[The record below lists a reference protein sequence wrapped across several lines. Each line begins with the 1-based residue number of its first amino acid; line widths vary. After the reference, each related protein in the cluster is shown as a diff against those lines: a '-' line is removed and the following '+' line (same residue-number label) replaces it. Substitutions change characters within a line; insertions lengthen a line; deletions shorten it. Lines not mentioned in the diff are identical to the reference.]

1 MYNVWNYDP
10 QKWPSVNFG
19 CIYVYLLETPVGL
32 CEMNSREASVGMEIQ
47 QSSMFMCREHFG
59 VPEQNTFSIIPKV
72 PYKVLR
78 MNEQE
83 SGVVSFDE
91 YVRQKARTVP
101 QHRMKEFLESLSKGP
116 EVLQEFSQ
124 QGGAATTTAMVYQQ
138 QDTNCVYAD
147 STEVAG
153 SLLELACPVQVTS
166 AEISPHLSVHQES
179 EQQLQVQVQIQEQQD
194 QTVGQVLQVAAPS
207 QQDLQGISTHFIQ
220 QGELTEEQQQ
230 QIQAQLVAAVA
241 GGQQIQL
248 QGMQHIQL
256 PGGQQIQLQAG
267 QHIQLHDGQHIQ
279 LQSGQQIQ
287 LPGGQQIQLQ
297 GGQQI
302 QLHDGQQIQLQGGQ
316 QIQLPGG
323 QQIQLQ
329 SGQQIQLPGGQQIQL
344 QGGQQIQLPGGQQIQ
359 LQGGQQ
365 IQLPGGQQIQL
376 QGGQQIQLPGGQQI
390 QLHSGQQIQLQGGQ
404 QIQLQGGQQIQLQDG
419 QQIQIRTI
427 ETSSPSQQQD
437 SAREAERRSST
448 VSTVLQP
455 AKKRK
460 VDVPVSVSYAVPQG
474 QQVATVVAIPQGQ
487 QQSYVSLRPD
497 LLTVDS
503 AQLYSTTGTITGPTG
518 ETWTIPVYSTPQQ
531 QGVTHITIPQDT
543 YNSMQVSTTNG
554 KDKMSPSSSRS
565 ADVQSPST
573 GAQEEIVQ
581 TLFPAQFMNGNIHIP
596 VAVQTVGGSYNTT
609 QSVHIWD
616 PNQQHGQGDDGQDQQ
631 LHLQG
636 HIETEA
642 HVEQPTEIMVPIS
655 LKPEEGLEVWRLWVK
670 RKNAE
675 LNKQEKTKLAPI
687 GRRQPLRFQEDL
699 VSSAV
704 AELNLGLSLMTQEAR
719 GSEEEQFT
727 SDVLYYVFL
736 CIQKYLSENGR
747 VDDIFSDPYYTRFCG
762 CLHKILDGWRPSVHP
777 LGYVIPSHVTE
788 EMLWECKQLGA
799 HSPSTLL
806 TTLMYFNTKHFQLM
820 TAEQHMN
827 VAFSKVLRHTRK
839 NPANAKDKATSIRLL
854 KGQGPQSAGQKG
866 TDDMYDEQIE
876 DPENPLRCPIKLYDF
891 YLFKCPQSAKGRNDA
906 YYMTPEPV
914 VAPNSPMWYSS
925 QPLTSQQVEQVLA
938 RIIVVREIQEIFG
951 VVEGIMS

>member
-1 MYNVWNYDP
+1 
-10 QKWPSVNFG
+10 
-19 CIYVYLLETPVGL
+19 
-32 CEMNSREASVGMEIQ
+32 
-47 QSSMFMCREHFG
+47 
-59 VPEQNTFSIIPKV
+59 
-72 PYKVLR
+72 

-101 QHRMKEFLESLSKGP
+101 QHRMKEFLESLAKGP

-124 QGGAATTTAMVYQQ
+124 QEGAATTTAMVYQQ
-138 QDTNCVYAD
+138 QGTNCIYTD

-166 AEISPHLSVHQES
+166 AEISPQLSLHQGT
-179 EQQLQVQVQIQEQQD
+179 EQQLQVQVQIQGQQ
-194 QTVGQVLQVAAPS
+194 GQVLQVASPS
-207 QQDLQGISTHFIQ
+207 QQDLQGISTAQLIQ
-220 QGELTEEQQQ
+220 HGELTEEQQQ

-248 QGMQHIQL
+248 SS
-256 PGGQQIQLQAG
+256 GQQI
-267 QHIQLHDGQHIQ
+267 
-279 LQSGQQIQ
+279 QQIQ
-287 LPGGQQIQLQ
+287 LPGGQHIQLQ
-297 GGQQI
+297 P
-302 QLHDGQQIQLQGGQ
+302 GQ
-316 QIQLPGG
+316 QIQLPCG

-329 SGQQIQLPGGQQIQL
+329 SGQQIQIQ
-344 QGGQQIQLPGGQQIQ
+344 
-359 LQGGQQ
+359 
-365 IQLPGGQQIQL
+365 
-376 QGGQQIQLPGGQQI
+376 
-390 QLHSGQQIQLQGGQ
+390 
-404 QIQLQGGQQIQLQDG
+404 
-419 QQIQIRTI
+419 TI
-427 ETSSPSQQQD
+427 EDTP
-437 SAREAERRSST
+437 REGDRRSNT

-460 VDVPVSVSYAVPQG
+460 VDVPVAVSYAVPQG
-474 QQVATVVAIPQGQ
+474 QQVATVLAIPQGQ

-531 QGVTHITIPQDT
+531 QGVTHIAIPQES
-543 YNSMQVSTTNG
+543 YNTVQVATTNG
-554 KDKMSPSSSRS
+554 KDKVSSNSSSRS
-565 ADVQSPST
+565 ADGQSASVGT
-573 GAQEEIVQ
+573 QEEIVQ

-596 VAVQTVGGSYNTT
+596 VAVQTVGGTYNST

-616 PNQQHGQGDDGQDQQ
+616 PNQQQSQGEEGQEQQ

-636 HIETEA
+636 QVEA
-642 HVEQPTEIMVPIS
+642 EAQAEPPSEILVPVC

-670 RKNAE
+670 RKNAD
-675 LNKQEKTKLAPI
+675 LVKQESTKLAPI

-719 GSEEEQFT
+719 GAEEEQFAP
-727 SDVLYYVFL
+727 DVLYYVFL

-747 VDDIFSDPYYTRFCG
+747 VDDIFADPYYTRFCES
-762 CLHKILDGWRPSVHP
+762 LHKILEGWKPSVHP
-777 LGYVIPSHVTE
+777 LGYIIPSHVTE

-799 HSPSTLL
+799 HSPATLL
-806 TTLMYFNTKHFQLM
+806 TTLMYFNTKYFRLL
-820 TAEQHMN
+820 TAEQHMK

-839 NPANAKDKATSIRLL
+839 NPANIKDKATSIRLL
-854 KGQGPQSAGQKG
+854 KGQGPHSGGQKG
-866 TDDMYDEQIE
+866 TDDMYEEQVE

-891 YLFKCPQSAKGRNDA
+891 YLFKCPQSVKGRNDA

-925 QPLTSQQVEQVLA
+925 QPLTSQQVEQMLA
-938 RIIVVREIQEIFG
+938 RIIVVQEIQELFSACPED
-951 VVEGIMS
+951 VS

>member
-1 MYNVWNYDP
+1 MGAERIVLMTVHFSRWWN
-10 QKWPSVNFG
+10 
-19 CIYVYLLETPVGL
+19 TPTVTSDRVLDVRTAERVHAGD
-32 CEMNSREASVGMEIQ
+32 AGQ
-47 QSSMFMCREHFG
+47 
-59 VPEQNTFSIIPKV
+59 
-72 PYKVLR
+72 LR
-78 MNEQE
+78 MNEQD

-101 QHRMKEFLESLSKGP
+101 QHRMKEFLESLAKGS

-138 QDTNCVYAD
+138 QDTNCVYTD

-153 SLLELACPVQVTS
+153 SLLELAGPVTT

-179 EQQLQVQVQIQEQQD
+179 EQQLQVQVQIQEQQG
-194 QTVGQVLQVAAPS
+194 QSVGQVLQVASPS
-207 QQDLQGISTHFIQ
+207 QQDLQGISTAHFVQ

-248 QGMQHIQL
+248 SSGQQIQHIQL
-256 PGGQQIQLQAG
+256 PGGQQIQLEAG
-267 QHIQLHDGQHIQ
+267 QH
-279 LQSGQQIQ
+279 
-287 LPGGQQIQLQ
+287 IQLQ

-316 QIQLPGG
+316 HIQLQGG

-329 SGQQIQLPGGQQIQL
+329 GGQQIQLQGGQQIQL

-359 LQGGQQ
+359 LQGGQH
-365 IQLPGGQQIQL
+365 IQLPSGQQIQL
-376 QGGQQIQLPGGQQI
+376 HGGQQIQLPGGQQI
-390 QLHSGQQIQLQGGQ
+390 QLQS
-404 QIQLQGGQQIQLQDG
+404 GQQIQLQDG
-419 QQIQIRTI
+419 QQIQIQTI
-427 ETSSPSQQQD
+427 EAMSHSQQQD
-437 SAREAERRSST
+437 SPREAERRSAA

-460 VDVPVSVSYAVPQG
+460 VDVPLAVSYSVPQG
-474 QQVATVVAIPQGQ
+474 QQVATVLTIPQGQ

-503 AQLYSTTGTITGPTG
+503 AQLYSTTGTITSPTG

-531 QGVTHITIPQDT
+531 QGVTHIAIPQDT
-543 YNSMQVSTTNG
+543 YNSMQVTTTNG
-554 KDKMSPSSSRS
+554 KDKMSPNSSSRS
-565 ADVQSPST
+565 TDVQSVST
-573 GAQEEIVQ
+573 GSQEEIVQ

-596 VAVQTVGGSYNTT
+596 VAVQTVGGTYNAT

-616 PNQQHGQGDDGQDQQ
+616 PNQQQSHGEDGQEQQ

-636 HIETEA
+636 HMETEGN
-642 HVEQPTEIMVPIS
+642 EPPTEIMVPIC

-687 GRRQPLRFQEDL
+687 GRRQPLRYQEDL

-719 GSEEEQFT
+719 GSDEEQFT
-727 SDVLYYVFL
+727 ADVLYYVFL
-736 CIQKYLSENGR
+736 CIQKYLFENGR

-762 CLHKILDGWRPSVHP
+762 CLHKILDGWKPSVHP

-799 HSPSTLL
+799 HSPATLL
-806 TTLMYFNTKHFQLM
+806 TTLMYFNTKHFHLM
-820 TAEQHMN
+820 TTEQHMKA
-827 VAFSKVLRHTRK
+827 AFSKVLRHTKK

-854 KGQGPQSAGQKG
+854 KGQGPNSAGQKG
-866 TDDMYDEQIE
+866 AQNRTDDMYEEQAE

-891 YLFKCPQSAKGRNDA
+891 YLFKCPQSVKGRNDA

-925 QPLTSQQVEQVLA
+925 QPLTAQQVEQVLA
-938 RIIVVREIQEIFG
+938 RIIVVREIQEIICAG
-951 VVEGIMS
+951 PDVMS

>member
-1 MYNVWNYDP
+1 
-10 QKWPSVNFG
+10 
-19 CIYVYLLETPVGL
+19 
-32 CEMNSREASVGMEIQ
+32 
-47 QSSMFMCREHFG
+47 
-59 VPEQNTFSIIPKV
+59 
-72 PYKVLR
+72 

-101 QHRMKEFLESLSKGP
+101 QHRMKEFLESLAKGP

-138 QDTNCVYAD
+138 QGSNCIYTD

-166 AEISPHLSVHQES
+166 ADISPHLSVHQES
-179 EQQLQVQVQIQEQQD
+179 EQQLQVQVQIQEQQG
-194 QTVGQVLQVAAPS
+194 QAVGQVLQVASPS
-207 QQDLQGISTHFIQ
+207 QQDLQGISAAQLVQ

-248 QGMQHIQL
+248 SSGQQIQLQGTQHIQL
-256 PGGQQIQLQAG
+256 PGGQQIQLQA
-267 QHIQLHDGQHIQ
+267 
-279 LQSGQQIQ
+279 
-287 LPGGQQIQLQ
+287 
-297 GGQQI
+297 
-302 QLHDGQQIQLQGGQ
+302 
-316 QIQLPGG
+316 
-323 QQIQLQ
+323 
-329 SGQQIQLPGGQQIQL
+329 
-344 QGGQQIQLPGGQQIQ
+344 
-359 LQGGQQ
+359 
-365 IQLPGGQQIQL
+365 
-376 QGGQQIQLPGGQQI
+376 
-390 QLHSGQQIQLQGGQ
+390 GQQIQLQGGQ
-404 QIQLQGGQQIQLQDG
+404 QIQLQGGQQIQLQGGQQIQLQSGQQIQLQGSQQIQLQGGQQIQLQGG
-419 QQIQIRTI
+419 QQIQIQTI
-427 ETSSPSQQQD
+427 EAMSPSHQQD
-437 SAREAERRSST
+437 SLKEAERRSA
-448 VSTVLQP
+448 VSTVVQP

-460 VDVPVSVSYAVPQG
+460 VDVPLAVSYAVTPG
-474 QQVATVVAIPQGQ
+474 QQVATVLAIPQGQ

-531 QGVTHITIPQDT
+531 QGVTHIAIPQES
-543 YNSMQVSTTNG
+543 YNTVQVTTTNG
-554 KDKMSPSSSRS
+554 KDKMSPSTSSTS
-565 ADVQSPST
+565 ADVQSASAGT
-573 GAQEEIVQ
+573 QEEIVQ

-596 VAVQTVGGSYNTT
+596 VAVQTVGGTYNTT

-616 PNQQHGQGDDGQDQQ
+616 PNQQQGHGEEEQQ

-636 HIETEA
+636 HTETEA
-642 HVEQPTEIMVPIS
+642 HAEPPTEILVPVC
-655 LKPEEGLEVWRLWVK
+655 LKPEEGLEVWRLWAK
-670 RKNAE
+670 RKNEE
-675 LNKQEKTKLAPI
+675 LNKQEKTTLAPI

-719 GSEEEQFT
+719 GSDEEQFT

-736 CIQKYLSENGR
+736 CIQKYLFENGR
-747 VDDIFSDPYYTRFCG
+747 VDDIFSDPYYTRFCE
-762 CLHKILDGWRPSVHP
+762 CLHKILDGWKPSVHP
-777 LGYVIPSHVTE
+777 LGYIIPSHVTE

-799 HSPSTLL
+799 HSPATLL
-806 TTLMYFNTKHFQLM
+806 TTLMYFNTKHFRLM
-820 TAEQHMN
+820 TPEQHLK
-827 VAFSKVLRHTRK
+827 VAFTKVLRNTRK

-854 KGQGPQSAGQKG
+854 KGQGPHSVGQKG
-866 TDDMYDEQIE
+866 TDEMYEEQVE

-891 YLFKCPQSAKGRNDA
+891 YLFKCPQSVKGRNDA

-925 QPLTSQQVEQVLA
+925 QPLTSQQVEHMLA
-938 RIIVVREIQEIFG
+938 RIIVVREIQEIISAG
-951 VVEGIMS
+951 PDNLS

>member
-1 MYNVWNYDP
+1 
-10 QKWPSVNFG
+10 
-19 CIYVYLLETPVGL
+19 
-32 CEMNSREASVGMEIQ
+32 
-47 QSSMFMCREHFG
+47 
-59 VPEQNTFSIIPKV
+59 
-72 PYKVLR
+72 

-101 QHRMKEFLESLSKGP
+101 QHRMKEFLECLAKGP

-138 QDTNCVYAD
+138 QGTNCVYTD

-166 AEISPHLSVHQES
+166 AEISPQLSVHQGS
-179 EQQLQVQVQIQEQQD
+179 EQQLQVQVQIQEQQG
-194 QTVGQVLQVAAPS
+194 QTVGQVLQVASPS
-207 QQDLQGISTHFIQ
+207 QQDLHGISTAQLIQ

-248 QGMQHIQL
+248 QGAQHIQL
-256 PGGQQIQLQAG
+256 PGGQQIQLQA
-267 QHIQLHDGQHIQ
+267 
-279 LQSGQQIQ
+279 
-287 LPGGQQIQLQ
+287 
-297 GGQQI
+297 
-302 QLHDGQQIQLQGGQ
+302 
-316 QIQLPGG
+316 
-323 QQIQLQ
+323 
-329 SGQQIQLPGGQQIQL
+329 
-344 QGGQQIQLPGGQQIQ
+344 
-359 LQGGQQ
+359 
-365 IQLPGGQQIQL
+365 
-376 QGGQQIQLPGGQQI
+376 
-390 QLHSGQQIQLQGGQ
+390 GQQIQLQGGQ
-404 QIQLQGGQQIQLQDG
+404 QIQLQGGQQIQLQGGQQIQLQGGQQIQLQGGQQIQLQGG
-419 QQIQIRTI
+419 QQIQIQTI
-427 ETSSPSQQQD
+427 EAMSPSQQQD
-437 SAREAERRSST
+437 SPREAERRSGT

-460 VDVPVSVSYAVPQG
+460 VDVPLAVSYAVPQG
-474 QQVATVVAIPQGQ
+474 QQVATVLAIPQGQ

-503 AQLYSTTGTITGPTG
+503 GQLYSTTGTITGPTG

-531 QGVTHITIPQDT
+531 QGVTHIAIPQESYST
-543 YNSMQVSTTNG
+543 VQVTTTNG
-554 KDKMSPSSSRS
+554 KDKMSPSSSSRS
-565 ADVQSPST
+565 ADVQMAST
-573 GAQEEIVQ
+573 GTQEEIVQ

-596 VAVQTVGGSYNTT
+596 VAVQTVGGTYNTT

-616 PNQQHGQGDDGQDQQ
+616 PNQQQSQGEEGQEQQ

-636 HIETEA
+636 QVETEA
-642 HVEQPTEIMVPIS
+642 QAEPPTEILVPVC

-704 AELNLGLSLMTQEAR
+704 AELSLGLSLMTQEAR
-719 GSEEEQFT
+719 GSEEEQFAP
-727 SDVLYYVFL
+727 DVLYYVFL
-736 CIQKYLSENGR
+736 CIQKYLTENGR

-762 CLHKILDGWRPSVHP
+762 SLHNILDGWKPSVHP
-777 LGYVIPSHVTE
+777 LGYIIPSHVTE

-799 HSPSTLL
+799 HSPATLL
-806 TTLMYFNTKHFQLM
+806 TTLMYFNTKYFRLI
-820 TAEQHMN
+820 TPEQHMK

-839 NPANAKDKATSIRLL
+839 NPTNAKDKATSIRLL
-854 KGQGPQSAGQKG
+854 KGQGPHSAAQKG
-866 TDDMYDEQIE
+866 TDDMYEEQVE

-891 YLFKCPQSAKGRNDA
+891 YLFKCPQSVKGRNDA

-925 QPLTSQQVEQVLA
+925 QPLTSQQVEHMLA
-938 RIIVVREIQEIFG
+938 RIIVVREIQDIINACPEN
-951 VVEGIMS
+951 MS

>member
-1 MYNVWNYDP
+1 
-10 QKWPSVNFG
+10 
-19 CIYVYLLETPVGL
+19 
-32 CEMNSREASVGMEIQ
+32 
-47 QSSMFMCREHFG
+47 
-59 VPEQNTFSIIPKV
+59 
-72 PYKVLR
+72 

-101 QHRMKEFLESLSKGP
+101 QHRMKEFLDSLAKGS

-124 QGGAATTTAMVYQQ
+124 QGGAATTSTTTTAMVYQQ
-138 QDTNCVYAD
+138 QGTNCIYTD

-153 SLLELACPVQVTS
+153 SLLELACPVQV
-166 AEISPHLSVHQES
+166 APADISPHLSVHQES
-179 EQQLQVQVQIQEQQD
+179 EQQLQVQVQIEEQQA
-194 QTVGQVLQVAAPS
+194 QAVGQVLQVASPS
-207 QQDLQGISTHFIQ
+207 QQDLQGISAAQLVQ

-241 GGQQIQL
+241 GGQQIHLSSGQQIQV
-248 QGMQHIQL
+248 QGTQHIQL
-256 PGGQQIQLQAG
+256 PGGQQIQLKA
-267 QHIQLHDGQHIQ
+267 
-279 LQSGQQIQ
+279 
-287 LPGGQQIQLQ
+287 
-297 GGQQI
+297 
-302 QLHDGQQIQLQGGQ
+302 
-316 QIQLPGG
+316 
-323 QQIQLQ
+323 
-329 SGQQIQLPGGQQIQL
+329 
-344 QGGQQIQLPGGQQIQ
+344 
-359 LQGGQQ
+359 
-365 IQLPGGQQIQL
+365 
-376 QGGQQIQLPGGQQI
+376 
-390 QLHSGQQIQLQGGQ
+390 GQQIQLQGGQ
-404 QIQLQGGQQIQLQDG
+404 QIQLQGGQQIQLQGGQQIQLQGGQQIQLQGGQQIQLQSGQQIQLPGG
-419 QQIQIRTI
+419 QQIQIQTI
-427 ETSSPSQQQD
+427 EAMSPSQQQD
-437 SAREAERRSST
+437 SLREAERRSAT

-460 VDVPVSVSYAVPQG
+460 VDVPLAVSYAVQQG
-474 QQVATVVAIPQGQ
+474 QQVATVLAIPQGQ

-503 AQLYSTTGTITGPTG
+503 TQLYSTTGTITGPTG

-531 QGVTHITIPQDT
+531 QGVTHIAIPQET
-543 YNSMQVSTTNG
+543 YSTVQVTTTNG
-554 KDKMSPSSSRS
+554 KDRMSPSSSSRS
-565 ADVQSPST
+565 ADVQSASVGT
-573 GAQEEIVQ
+573 QEEIVQ

-596 VAVQTVGGSYNTT
+596 VALQTVGGTYNTT

-616 PNQQHGQGDDGQDQQ
+616 QNQQQSQGEEGQEQQ

-642 HVEQPTEIMVPIS
+642 HAEPPTEILVPVC
-655 LKPEEGLEVWRLWVK
+655 LKPEEGLEVWRLWAQ

-719 GSEEEQFT
+719 GSDGEEFG

-747 VDDIFSDPYYTRFCG
+747 VDDIFSDPYYTRFCE
-762 CLHKILDGWRPSVHP
+762 CLHKILYGWKPSVHP

-799 HSPSTLL
+799 HSPATLL
-806 TTLMYFNTKHFQLM
+806 TTLMYFNTKHFRL
-820 TAEQHMN
+820 TTPEQHLK
-827 VAFSKVLRHTRK
+827 VAFTKVLRHTRK

-854 KGQGPQSAGQKG
+854 KGQGTHIAGQKG
-866 TDDMYDEQIE
+866 TDEMYEEQSE

-891 YLFKCPQSAKGRNDA
+891 YLFKCPQSVKGRNDA

-925 QPLTSQQVEQVLA
+925 QPLTSQQVEHVLS
-938 RIIVVREIQEIFG
+938 RIIVVREIQEIINASP
-951 VVEGIMS
+951 ENMS

>member
-1 MYNVWNYDP
+1 
-10 QKWPSVNFG
+10 
-19 CIYVYLLETPVGL
+19 
-32 CEMNSREASVGMEIQ
+32 
-47 QSSMFMCREHFG
+47 
-59 VPEQNTFSIIPKV
+59 
-72 PYKVLR
+72 
-78 MNEQE
+78 MNEQG

-101 QHRMKEFLESLSKGP
+101 QHRMKEFLESLAKGP

-124 QGGAATTTAMVYQQ
+124 QEGAATTTAMVYQQ
-138 QDTNCVYAD
+138 QGTNCVYTD

-153 SLLELACPVQVTS
+153 SLLELACPVQ
-166 AEISPHLSVHQES
+166 
-179 EQQLQVQVQIQEQQD
+179 IQEQPGQS
-194 QTVGQVLQVAAPS
+194 VGQVLEVASPS
-207 QQDLQGISTHFIQ
+207 QQELQGISTAHFVQ
-220 QGELTEEQQQ
+220 QEELTEEQQQ

-241 GGQQIQL
+241 RGQQIQLSSGQQIQL
-248 QGMQHIQL
+248 QGTQHIQL

-267 QHIQLHDGQHIQ
+267 QHIQLQDGQHFQLQDGQQIQ
-279 LQSGQQIQ
+279 LQDGQQIQ

-297 GGQQI
+297 GGQK
-302 QLHDGQQIQLQGGQ
+302 
-316 QIQLPGG
+316 IQLPGG

-329 SGQQIQLPGGQQIQL
+329 R
-344 QGGQQIQLPGGQQIQ
+344 
-359 LQGGQQ
+359 
-365 IQLPGGQQIQL
+365 
-376 QGGQQIQLPGGQQI
+376 
-390 QLHSGQQIQLQGGQ
+390 
-404 QIQLQGGQQIQLQDG
+404 G
-419 QQIQIRTI
+419 QQIQIQTI
-427 ETSSPSQQQD
+427 EAMSPSQQQD
-437 SAREAERRSST
+437 SPREAERRSTT
-448 VSTVLQP
+448 VPTVLQP

-460 VDVPVSVSYAVPQG
+460 VDVPLSVSYAVTQG
-474 QQVATVVAIPQGQ
+474 QQVATVLTIPQGQ

-503 AQLYSTTGTITGPTG
+503 AQLYSATGTITGPTG

-531 QGVTHITIPQDT
+531 QGVTHIAIPQDT
-543 YNSMQVSTTNG
+543 YSTMQVTTTNG
-554 KDKMSPSSSRS
+554 KDKMSPSSSSRS
-565 ADVQSPST
+565 ADVQSAST
-573 GAQEEIVQ
+573 GTQEEIVQ

-596 VAVQTVGGSYNTT
+596 VAVQTVGGTYNAA

-616 PNQQHGQGDDGQDQQ
+616 PNKQQSQGEEGQEQQ

-636 HIETEA
+636 HIETECHA
-642 HVEQPTEIMVPIS
+642 EPPTEIMVPVC

-675 LNKQEKTKLAPI
+675 LNKQEKNKLAPI

-719 GSEEEQFT
+719 GSDEEQFT

-762 CLHKILDGWRPSVHP
+762 CLHKILDGWKPSVHP

-799 HSPSTLL
+799 HSPATLL
-806 TTLMYFNTKHFQLM
+806 TTLMYFNTKHFHL
-820 TAEQHMN
+820 TTPEQHMK

-854 KGQGPQSAGQKG
+854 KGQGPQSAGQNGAQYK
-866 TDDMYDEQIE
+866 TDDMYEEQAE

-891 YLFKCPQSAKGRNDA
+891 YLFKCPQSVKGRNDA

-925 QPLTSQQVEQVLA
+925 QPLTSQQVEHVLA
-938 RIIVVREIQEIFG
+938 RIIVVREIQEIIG
-951 VVEGIMS
+951 VGPELN

>member
-1 MYNVWNYDP
+1 
-10 QKWPSVNFG
+10 
-19 CIYVYLLETPVGL
+19 
-32 CEMNSREASVGMEIQ
+32 
-47 QSSMFMCREHFG
+47 
-59 VPEQNTFSIIPKV
+59 
-72 PYKVLR
+72 

-101 QHRMKEFLESLSKGP
+101 QHRMKEFLESLAKGP

-124 QGGAATTTAMVYQQ
+124 QGAAATTTAMVYQQ
-138 QDTNCVYAD
+138 QGTNCIYTD

-166 AEISPHLSVHQES
+166 TDISPHLSVHQES
-179 EQQLQVQVQIQEQQD
+179 EQQLQVQVQIEEQQG
-194 QTVGQVLQVAAPS
+194 QAVGQVLQVASPS
-207 QQDLQGISTHFIQ
+207 QQDLQGISAAQLVQ

-248 QGMQHIQL
+248 SSGQQIQLQGTQHIQL
-256 PGGQQIQLQAG
+256 PGGQQIQLQA
-267 QHIQLHDGQHIQ
+267 
-279 LQSGQQIQ
+279 
-287 LPGGQQIQLQ
+287 
-297 GGQQI
+297 
-302 QLHDGQQIQLQGGQ
+302 
-316 QIQLPGG
+316 
-323 QQIQLQ
+323 
-329 SGQQIQLPGGQQIQL
+329 
-344 QGGQQIQLPGGQQIQ
+344 
-359 LQGGQQ
+359 
-365 IQLPGGQQIQL
+365 
-376 QGGQQIQLPGGQQI
+376 
-390 QLHSGQQIQLQGGQ
+390 GQQIQLQGGQ
-404 QIQLQGGQQIQLQDG
+404 QIQLQGGQQIQLQGGQQIQLQGGQQIQLPGG
-419 QQIQIRTI
+419 QQIQIQTI
-427 ETSSPSQQQD
+427 EAMSPSQQQD
-437 SAREAERRSST
+437 SVREAERRSAS

-460 VDVPVSVSYAVPQG
+460 MDVPLAVSYAVPQG
-474 QQVATVVAIPQGQ
+474 QQVATVLAIPQGQ

-503 AQLYSTTGTITGPTG
+503 AQLYSSTGTITGPTG

-531 QGVTHITIPQDT
+531 QGVTHIAIPQET
-543 YNSMQVSTTNG
+543 YSTVQVTTTNG
-554 KDKMSPSSSRS
+554 KEKMSPSSSSRS
-565 ADVQSPST
+565 ADVQSAPAGT
-573 GAQEEIVQ
+573 QEEIVQ

-596 VAVQTVGGSYNTT
+596 VAVQTVGGTYNTT

-616 PNQQHGQGDDGQDQQ
+616 PNQQHSQGEEGQEQQ

-636 HIETEA
+636 PIETEA
-642 HVEQPTEIMVPIS
+642 HAEPPTEILVPVC
-655 LKPEEGLEVWRLWVK
+655 LKPEEGLEVWRLWAQ
-670 RKNAE
+670 RKNEE

-719 GSEEEQFT
+719 GSDEEQFA

-736 CIQKYLSENGR
+736 CIQKYLFENGR

-762 CLHKILDGWRPSVHP
+762 CLHKILDGWKPSVHP

-799 HSPSTLL
+799 HSPATLL
-806 TTLMYFNTKHFQLM
+806 TTLMYFNTKHFRL
-820 TAEQHMN
+820 TTPEQHLK
-827 VAFSKVLRHTRK
+827 VAFTKVLRNTRK
-839 NPANAKDKATSIRLL
+839 NPTNAKDKATSIRLL
-854 KGQGPQSAGQKG
+854 KGPGPHSTGQKG
-866 TDDMYDEQIE
+866 TDETYEEQVE

-891 YLFKCPQSAKGRNDA
+891 YLFKCPQSVKGRNDA

-914 VAPNSPMWYSS
+914 VAPNSPMWYSP
-925 QPLTSQQVEQVLA
+925 QPLTSQQVEHMLA
-938 RIIVVREIQEIFG
+938 RIIVVREIQEI
-951 VVEGIMS
+951 ISASPDNMS

>member
-1 MYNVWNYDP
+1 M
-10 QKWPSVNFG
+10 S
-19 CIYVYLLETPVGL
+19 
-32 CEMNSREASVGMEIQ
+32 
-47 QSSMFMCREHFG
+47 
-59 VPEQNTFSIIPKV
+59 EQG
-72 PYKVLR
+72 
-78 MNEQE
+78 

-124 QGGAATTTAMVYQQ
+124 QEGAATTTAMVYQQ
-138 QDTNCVYAD
+138 QATNCVYAD

-153 SLLELACPVQVTS
+153 SLLELACPVTS
-166 AEISPHLSVHQES
+166 AEILPHLSVHQES
-179 EQQLQVQVQIQEQQD
+179 EQQLQVQVQIQEQQG
-194 QTVGQVLQVAAPS
+194 QSVGQVLQVASPS
-207 QQDLQGISTHFIQ
+207 QQDLQGISTAHFVQ

-241 GGQQIQL
+241 RGQQIQLSSGQQIQL
-248 QGMQHIQL
+248 QGTQHIQL

-267 QHIQLHDGQHIQ
+267 QHIQLQDGQHFQIQDGQHFQLQDGHFQLQDGQQIQ
-279 LQSGQQIQ
+279 LQDGQQIQLQDGQQIQLQDGQQFQLQDGQQIQLQDGQQIQLHGGQQFRLQGGQQIQLQDGQQIQ

-297 GGQQI
+297 GGQK
-302 QLHDGQQIQLQGGQ
+302 
-316 QIQLPGG
+316 IQLPGG

-329 SGQQIQLPGGQQIQL
+329 R
-344 QGGQQIQLPGGQQIQ
+344 
-359 LQGGQQ
+359 
-365 IQLPGGQQIQL
+365 
-376 QGGQQIQLPGGQQI
+376 
-390 QLHSGQQIQLQGGQ
+390 
-404 QIQLQGGQQIQLQDG
+404 G
-419 QQIQIRTI
+419 QQIQIQTI
-427 ETSSPSQQQD
+427 EAMSPSQQQD
-437 SAREAERRSST
+437 SPREAERRSAT
-448 VSTVLQP
+448 VPTVLQP

-460 VDVPVSVSYAVPQG
+460 MDVPLSVSYAVTQG
-474 QQVATVVAIPQGQ
+474 QQVATVLTIPQGQ

-531 QGVTHITIPQDT
+531 QGVTHIAIPQDT
-543 YNSMQVSTTNG
+543 YSTMQVATTNG
-554 KDKMSPSSSRS
+554 KDKMSPSSSSRS
-565 ADVQSPST
+565 ADVQSAAT
-573 GAQEEIVQ
+573 GTQEEIVQ

-596 VAVQTVGGSYNTT
+596 VAVQTVGGTYNAA

-616 PNQQHGQGDDGQDQQ
+616 PNKQQSQGEEGQEQQ

-636 HIETEA
+636 HIETESHA
-642 HVEQPTEIMVPIS
+642 EPPTEIMVPVC

-675 LNKQEKTKLAPI
+675 LNKQEKNKLAPI

-719 GSEEEQFT
+719 GSDEEQFT

-762 CLHKILDGWRPSVHP
+762 CLHKILDGWKPSVHP

-799 HSPSTLL
+799 HSPATLL
-806 TTLMYFNTKHFQLM
+806 TTLMYFNTKHFHL
-820 TAEQHMN
+820 TTPEQHMK

-854 KGQGPQSAGQKG
+854 KGQGPQSAAQNGSQYK
-866 TDDMYDEQIE
+866 TDDMYEEQAE

-891 YLFKCPQSAKGRNDA
+891 YLFKCPQSVKGRNDA

-925 QPLTSQQVEQVLA
+925 QPLTSQQVEHVLA
-938 RIIVVREIQEIFG
+938 RIIVVREIQEIIAVG
-951 VVEGIMS
+951 PD